1 LASKLS
7 ISIIILARRSLKLG
21 IIPDFLLKRLYQK
34 GSLRQTAEGIAFDLK
49 NLLGPGM
56 ISGVHSVVLNNNLYT
71 PETIHVIT
79 SGTSLA
85 ADKITPDN
93 PISFRLHQ
101 EGTLILKGAESLKE
115 GINQIIVSLIV
126 PQAGTIQVILTDTI

>member
-1 LASKLS
+1 
-7 ISIIILARRSLKLG
+7 LG

-71 PETIHVIT
+71 PDTIQVST
-79 SGTSLA
+79 SGTLLDA
-85 ADKITPDN
+85 TQITPEN

-115 GINQIIVSLIV
+115 GINQIIISLII
-126 PQAGTIQVILTDTI
+126 PQAGTVQVTLTDTV